1 MRHPGRELHFGTLH
15 AITAYPRE
23 TLHVTLRNSFPHH
36 LPGEEISALTH
47 GVAYRGGVEEF
58 DCFLRD
64 SIRILEGH
72 ESAAAVVQQFN
83 RVPIGSRN
91 DRFACTQCIGQ
102 RSGNHLRFVPVRRDV
117 NVGGTNELDHLFR
130 ADEAVVEDHL
140 RFDSHVLGQS
150 LQTGSIL
157 VPLATEDVRMGRACN
172 DVGHILVFRQ
182 NLGQCLNYVF
192 DSLVW

>member
-1 MRHPGRELHFGTLH
+1 M
-15 AITAYPRE
+15 
-23 TLHVTLRNSFPHH
+23 
-36 LPGEEISALTH
+36 
-47 GVAYRGGVEEF
+47 AYRGGVEEF

-72 ESAAAVVQQFN
+72 ERAAAVVQQFN

-102 RSGNHLRFVPVRRDV
+102 RSGNHLRFMPVGRDV
-117 NVGGTNELDHLFR
+117 NVGGTNKLDHLFR
-130 ADEAVVEDHL
+130 ADEAIVEYHL
-140 RFDSHVLGQS
+140 RFHSYFLRQG

-157 VPLATEDVRMGRACN
+157 IPLATQNVRMSRSRDN
-172 DVGHILVFRQ
+172 VRDILVLGQ
-182 NLGQCLNYVF
+182 NLRQCLNYVF

>member
-1 MRHPGRELHFGTLH
+1 MRDP
-15 AITAYPRE
+15 
-23 TLHVTLRNSFPHH
+23 FPYH
-36 LPGEEISALTH
+36 LAGEKVRTLTH

-72 ESAAAVVQQFN
+72 ENAAAVVQQFN

-102 RSGNHLRFVPVRRDV
+102 RSGNHLRFMPVRRDV
-117 NVGGTNELDHLFR
+117 NVGCTNELDHLFR
-130 ADEAVVEDHL
+130 ADEAIVEYHL
-140 RFDSHVLGQS
+140 RFHSHVLGQS

-157 VPLATEDVRMGRACN
+157 VPLAAEDVRMGRACD
-172 DVGHILVFRQ
+172 DVGHILVFGQ
-182 NLGQCLNYVF
+182 NLRQCLNYVF